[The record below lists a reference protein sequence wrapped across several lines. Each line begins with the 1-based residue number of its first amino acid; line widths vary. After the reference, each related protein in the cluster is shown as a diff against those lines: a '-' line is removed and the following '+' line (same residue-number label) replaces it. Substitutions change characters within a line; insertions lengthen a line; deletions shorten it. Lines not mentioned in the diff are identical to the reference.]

1 MSKYSD
7 KFKASAVVTLQG
19 AGYPDN
25 PHKLK
30 EVARSLNVHHRTLR
44 RWFNN
49 DTGAP
54 SDNIVTQE
62 KRDMSEELRKL
73 FFKLIDHAL
82 DEDVI
87 TEMSGQQAVTSMG
100 IVFDKMRLLMGLPTQ
115 IVGIMPDVVAA
126 LERAGEDPEQ
136 VFKRLIERANA
147 RVDAD
152 R

>member
-1 MSKYSD
+1 MAKYSD

-30 EVARSLNVHHRTLR
+30 EIASSLNVPVRTLR
-44 RWFNN
+44 RWYKSEV
-49 DTGAP
+49 GAP
-54 SDNIVTQE
+54 SDKIVQQE
-62 KRDMSEELRKL
+62 KRDMSNELRKL

-82 DEDVI
+82 DDDVI
-87 TEMSGQQAVTSMG
+87 DEMSGQQAVTSMG

-115 IVGIMPDVVAA
+115 IVGIMPEVVSA
-126 LERAGEDPEQ
+126 LERAGENPEE

-147 RVDAD
+147 RADAN